1 MTKPSGFD
9 TWSEDDKA
17 QWLFTKLFAVTSDY
31 TESIRE
37 QLEAYE
43 QIIYYVY
50 NHNQQIISQNPTRG
64 SIGFEKN
71 NLGSCT
77 KGVYKEKQKIDSGE
91 EKSGTVMYN
100 MSSVCKNYGGIWIG
114 GVSSSQT
121 CCCADIPTDKTTYVK
136 ASATLHYKE
145 IAPGGGTNYFK
156 YPTTLTVDLTKSCEK
171 IKDTRDIEERVV
183 DDLRNCKS
191 DYHCWIDLASI
202 AALVIPGVGITVS
215 MLVDFANAA
224 TYLYEVGVAKTD
236 EDRNAA
242 LLGAGFSILSGL
254 MGGGVKQA
262 KVLFKGVSPKVLKF
276 GEEFTGVIHDVYK
289 TSGAAGRTLTKIEQ
303 EEIAGAWEML
313 VKKNGLSEA
322 EQKVAENYLK
332 QITSL
337 QTQQL
342 QLYFKSVQELSD
354 KIGLANFRRI
364 GSQSGFKKI
373 LGEENGNIITALKKY
388 GDTEAGKEFLQELG
402 LFVALSDYV
411 PRLVQNLTV
420 TAAESGE
427 RPIIGGKTAL
437 NTMVQV
443 SGYDLKTAQ
452 TEFGSNKSAEDN
464 LKMRDAWLAGWRP
477 GMKILKLDEDDFKT
491 QLEKQQQN
499 PAFVLKPK
507 FITINDKFV
516 PFVTKT
522 LKQKL
527 IDDYINYLRSSEEEE
542 MKKKERSV
550 IMYVND
556 NDFELEN
563 AKSNSTVI
571 PKSQKNKEN
580 RLYQNSE
587 PTPEEINKV
596 EEDLKKRLGL

>member
-1 MTKPSGFD
+1 
-9 TWSEDDKA
+9 
-17 QWLFTKLFAVTSDY
+17 
-31 TESIRE
+31 
-37 QLEAYE
+37 
-43 QIIYYVY
+43 
-50 NHNQQIISQNPTRG
+50 
-64 SIGFEKN
+64 
-71 NLGSCT
+71 
-77 KGVYKEKQKIDSGE
+77 
-91 EKSGTVMYN
+91 MYN

-342 QLYFKSVQELSD
+342 QLYFKS
-354 KIGLANFRRI
+354 
-364 GSQSGFKKI
+364 
-373 LGEENGNIITALKKY
+373 
-388 GDTEAGKEFLQELG
+388 
-402 LFVALSDYV
+402 
-411 PRLVQNLTV
+411 
-420 TAAESGE
+420 
-427 RPIIGGKTAL
+427 
-437 NTMVQV
+437 
-443 SGYDLKTAQ
+443 
-452 TEFGSNKSAEDN
+452 
-464 LKMRDAWLAGWRP
+464 
-477 GMKILKLDEDDFKT
+477 KL
-491 QLEKQQQN
+491 
-499 PAFVLKPK
+499 
-507 FITINDKFV
+507 
-516 PFVTKT
+516 
-522 LKQKL
+522 
-527 IDDYINYLRSSEEEE
+527 
-542 MKKKERSV
+542 
-550 IMYVND
+550 
-556 NDFELEN
+556 
-563 AKSNSTVI
+563 
-571 PKSQKNKEN
+571 
-580 RLYQNSE
+580 
-587 PTPEEINKV
+587 
-596 EEDLKKRLGL
+596 